1 MPTFIPFKAIRPPRE
16 YVHLVGSRSY
26 MNYNQE
32 DILDRLKG
40 NPYSF
45 LHVIMSE
52 EMTLRGDEL
61 SLDEKFNMVSEKFTQ
76 FVDNGY
82 LHKDQKS
89 NFYLYRQTKDGHK
102 VEGIIG
108 AIATDNYLEGK
119 IKIHEQTITKR
130 ENLFKKYLE
139 KTGFNAEP
147 VLLTYE
153 DNENINDLVSKY
165 LKKRPEYIFAT
176 TDQVKHEFWVIKKK
190 KHKTLFQEEFLKVDQ
205 VYIADGHHRCASSAL
220 LAKDNPEVFSQQHF
234 MALMVPKSRLK
245 ILDFNRMVKDLNGLS
260 PDEIL
265 KKIENCFTITP
276 QISQFEPQ
284 HIHNFSMYLD
294 RKWYSLI
301 IKPEFLDDNI
311 VGRLDPQILTDRI
324 LTPILG
330 IKDLKTDERID
341 FLNGTL
347 GMEGLQNKVDSN
359 KYKVAF
365 GLYPITFDQL
375 KEVSDNNYIMP
386 PKSTWIEPKLRS
398 GIIVYEIF
406 KD

>member
-153 DNENINDLVSKY
+153 DNENIND
-165 LKKRPEYIFAT
+165 
-176 TDQVKHEFWVIKKK
+176 EF
-190 KHKTLFQEEFLKVDQ
+190 
-205 VYIADGHHRCASSAL
+205 GR
-220 LAKDNPEVFSQQHF
+220 
-234 MALMVPKSRLK
+234 
-245 ILDFNRMVKDLNGLS
+245 ILDAFNSLISFFHKFMLQTKQGT
-260 PDEIL
+260 
-265 KKIENCFTITP
+265 IENVKAVEKL
-276 QISQFEPQ
+276 S
-284 HIHNFSMYLD
+284 
-294 RKWYSLI
+294 
-301 IKPEFLDDNI
+301 NI
-311 VGRLDPQILTDRI
+311 
-324 LTPILG
+324 
-330 IKDLKTDERID
+330 
-341 FLNGTL
+341 
-347 GMEGLQNKVDSN
+347 
-359 KYKVAF
+359 
-365 GLYPITFDQL
+365 
-375 KEVSDNNYIMP
+375 
-386 PKSTWIEPKLRS
+386 
-398 GIIVYEIF
+398 
-406 KD
+406 